1 MADDLL
7 FETGTGDDSQGGGGS
22 SAATNTNPP
31 VNPQQS
37 SAPLDLVFG
46 GDVNEDG
53 APQVYFGDTVEVNLE
68 GSENLTTSWSWVIDK
83 PDGGLFTDP
92 ADDNKD
98 ILTFSPVALGFNEPG
113 NYVIRVEFDE
123 TGQDG
128 NNFTSTP
135 IPIFKQLKILPSTN
149 VGPDIIRTYAPFIA
163 EITNVEDKTIT
174 ISQNWNTFKSK
185 AGFVDDRNKPTNTF
199 DNVTISYKINDITD
213 LNTFLHL
220 GDNKK
225 MLVTNI
231 KSDKDLFPDTPFSN
245 ILKLYKPL
253 DEDIQELDNVY
264 IVKEVL
270 PQITEVV
277 DLYPYEQEEEQLN
290 VLIPPDSPPKTS
302 VNTNRQVPYKNYNT
316 LITNDK
322 RLQKDIEDK
331 FISGSDSVEL
341 NVDYS
346 RYAEFVNFSSA
357 QKRLENFKYKLQQ
370 IESFTAESSSNAA
383 LTNGAADALI
393 FENRIRDTKNNFDG
407 YEKYLYN
414 VSSSYSTSSLG
425 ETFDAS
431 WPKTG
436 AGTYASPHVPI
447 TSSNAA
453 FTSWYGA
460 VETKTGQ
467 IYSASFYDLDN
478 PNRLINLLPEHITT
492 DRQNK
497 PFLDFMDMVGQH
509 FDDLWLYT
517 KNLSSIVDRS
527 NKLSEG
533 MSKDLLFAIAKSLGW
548 DTQDGKDLIE
558 LSRFGFG
565 QKLSGSGDYGLY
577 TSGSNDSPIESDIS
591 KEITKRLITS
601 MPYIL
606 KTKGTKNS
614 LKAIMNC
621 YGIPSSILRVREYGG
636 VRADTQKPQ
645 FEISRKFTRA
655 LGFRGGQSVDTAWS
669 NTSQTSRKPET
680 VEFRF
685 RAASGSDQILVQK
698 DTRWAIK
705 LKDNN
710 KPDNIGSVVFML
722 SGSEGYKETATE
734 NLPIYD
740 GDYYSVML
748 RKQKIDTELF
758 ATGSFEQATSL
769 FNPPFITGSNSAERG
784 RLRIVSSS
792 GVARNGSKSL
802 EFKNTAVDNDPARN
816 VAYSLLFRSSS
827 TEFPGMQAGVTNVTE
842 GETFT
847 LTAFAKAS
855 ASTSD
860 GVGQIAIYELDRH
873 GDVVNWSSEED
884 YSNVDGGIKGSPK
897 VGLNETE
904 WKQIKVSKRI
914 KFSNTTQIGIQ
925 FYNLKQGSTIFY
937 DDVSLRKN
945 NDNSDTVSDAFNYDL
960 FVKKFDNG
968 LDRINLSAKNTLIVS
983 GTSAASQSYNAS
995 WTGSGDLFIG
1005 GTTSGTGSNVFNAA
1019 RLTGSM
1025 MEFRLWSE
1033 VLEEDKFDNHVSNPK
1048 SYIGNTPSSSYTN
1061 LVLRFSF
1068 DDNKSLTEGA
1078 SIRDVSSNQTLA
1090 FSGSAIGFGGVNS
1103 FETLVDRTKTLVP
1116 NHGPNRRNSEKI
1128 RIEDNYLSGSG
1139 VQLSVGERYDF
1150 SSNDFAPKDEPK
1162 LGIHFSPVDVINEDI
1177 VNSFA
1182 DLDFNQLIG
1191 DPRDIFSE
1199 DYSRLTRTADE
1210 YFKKYSGGNNFFEY
1224 MRLIKYYDQNIF
1236 KQLRKLIP
1244 ARAKELL
1251 GTLIESNI
1259 LERPKSPVQRNNPSR
1274 EELLFEDNINISN
1287 FETDHE
1293 DSRSIVLPKGEFPNF
1308 DGRVRLDL
1316 DILGQ
1321 PSLYNFA
1328 KNDNFDETLRYVN
1341 ATASYGGPNKI
1352 FQEATGSLILNNRLS
1367 LTNKEFRYFYT
1378 SSEDYDK
1385 SNIYTNDK
1393 LFNLYNSSSR
1403 VDSDVESVFLTSTA
1417 FQNSFFN
1424 GVINTNETTIDGDSP
1439 VVIRTTPPLVAV
1451 PADLATSDI
1460 RVFDEGENFGAA
1472 RSDFDENRRREIA
1485 QERARRRREQQ
1496 RREDQRR
1503 RDIQSGFIPP
1513 TSPDDEELG

>member
-1 MADDLL
+1 M
-7 FETGTGDDSQGGGGS
+7 S
-22 SAATNTNPP
+22 
-31 VNPQQS
+31 
-37 SAPLDLVFG
+37 LVFG
-46 GDVNEDG
+46 QSVDLDSIPAKAFFDTDVEI
-53 APQVYFGDTVEVNLE
+53 NLE
-68 GSENLTTSWSWVIDK
+68 GYEESNSTWSWVIEK
-83 PDGGLFTDP
+83 PDGSLFTDSS
-92 ADDNKD
+92 DDNKT
-98 ILTFSPVALGFNEPG
+98 IFTFMPTALGFNETG
-113 NYVIRVEFDE
+113 TYTIRVEFDE
-123 TGQDG
+123 TDRVEISP
-128 NNFTSTP
+128 FT
-135 IPIFKQLKILPSTN
+135 QLEIVKRTN
-149 VGPDIIRTYAPFIA
+149 EEEVIRRTFAPFIS
-163 EITNVEDKTIT
+163 EITNVEDNIIK
-174 ISQNWNTFKSK
+174 ISQNWDDFGQL
-185 AGFVDDRNKPTNTF
+185 AGFVGERNKPSDTF
-199 DNVTISYKINDITD
+199 DNVEISYRINDVTE

-220 GDNKK
+220 GDNNK

-231 KSDKDLFPDTPFSN
+231 KSDKDLFPETPFAN

-253 DEDIQELDNVY
+253 DEDVQELDNVY

-290 VLIPPDSPPKTS
+290 VLIPPESPPKDS
-302 VNTNRQVPYKNYNT
+302 PISNRQVPYQNYNN
-316 LITNDK
+316 LITTDK
-322 RLQKDIEDK
+322 KLQKNIIDR
-331 FISGSDSVEL
+331 FISGSEQVEL

-346 RYAEFVNFSSA
+346 RYGEFVNFSSA

-370 IESFTAESSSNAA
+370 IEGFTAQSSSNAA
-383 LTNGAADALI
+383 LTNGAADALT
-393 FENRIRDTKNNFDG
+393 FENSIRDTKNNFDG

-436 AGTYASPHVPI
+436 VGTYASPHVPI

-453 FTSWYGA
+453 FTSWYGS

-492 DRQNK
+492 DRENK
-497 PFLDFMDMVGQH
+497 PFLDFMDMIGQQ
-509 FDDLWLYT
+509 FDELWLYT

-533 MSKDLLFAIAKSLGW
+533 MSKDLLFAVAKSLGW

-565 QKLSGSGDYGLY
+565 QKLSGSGEYELY
-577 TSGSNDSPIESDIS
+577 TSGSTNSPIESDIS

-636 VRADTQKPQ
+636 VKKDNQKPQ

-655 LGFRGGQSVDTAWS
+655 LGFRGTQFVDTEWK
-669 NTSQTSRKPET
+669 NTSQTTRKPET
-680 VEFRF
+680 VQFRF

-705 LKDNN
+705 LKDNG

-722 SGSEGYKETATE
+722 SGSEGYKETVTDK
-734 NLPIYD
+734 LPIYD

-758 ATGSFEQATSL
+758 LTGSFEQATAL
-769 FNPPFITGSNSAERG
+769 FNPPFITGSSPSAERG
-784 RLRIVSSS
+784 TLRIVSSS
-792 GVARNGSKSL
+792 GVARNGTKSL
-802 EFKNTAVDNDPARN
+802 EFKNTAGDDDPGRN
-816 VAYSLLFRSSS
+816 VAYSFLYRSSS
-827 TEFPGMQAGVTNVTE
+827 LHPSMTAGIANVSE
-842 GETFT
+842 GQTFT
-847 LTAFAKAS
+847 LSAFAKVS
-855 ASTSD
+855 SSTTD

-873 GDVVNWSSEED
+873 GDVVNWTSEED
-884 YSNVDGGIKGSPK
+884 YSNVDGGIKGSQK
-897 VGLNETE
+897 IGLNESE
-904 WKQIKVSKRI
+904 WKQLKVTKRI

-945 NDNSDTVSDAFNYDL
+945 NNNSDTLSDAFNYDL
-960 FVKKFDNG
+960 FVKKYDAG
-968 LDRINLSAKNTLIVS
+968 LDRINLSTKNTLIVS
-983 GTSAASQSYNAS
+983 GTSVASQSYNAS

-1005 GTTSGTGSNVFNAA
+1005 GKSSGTGSNVFNAA
-1019 RLTGSM
+1019 RFTGSM

-1033 VLEEDKFDNHVSNPK
+1033 VLEEDRFDNHVSNPK

-1068 DDNKSLTEGA
+1068 DDNKSLSEGA
-1078 SIRDVSSNQTLA
+1078 TIRDISSNQTLA
-1090 FSGSAIGFGGVNS
+1090 FSGSAIGFGGANT

-1116 NHGPNRRNSEKI
+1116 NHGPNRRMSEKI
-1128 RIEDNYLSGSG
+1128 RIEDNFLSGSG
-1139 VQLSVGERYDF
+1139 VQLSIGERYDF
-1150 SSNDFAPKDEPK
+1150 SSNDFAPKDEPR
-1162 LGIHFSPVDVINEDI
+1162 LGIYFSPVDTINEDI
-1177 VNSFA
+1177 VSSFA

-1210 YFKKYSGGNNFFEY
+1210 YFKKYTGGNNFFEY

-1236 KQLRKLIP
+1236 KQIRKLIP
-1244 ARAKELL
+1244 ARAKEIL
-1251 GTLIESNI
+1251 GTLVESNI
-1259 LERPKSPVQRNNPSR
+1259 LERPKSPIQRNNPTR
-1274 EELLFEDNINISN
+1274 EQLTYTDTINMSN
-1287 FETDHE
+1287 FDAEHE
-1293 DSRSIVLPKGEFPNF
+1293 DSRSVVIPSGDFPNF

-1316 DILGQ
+1316 DIFGQ
-1321 PSLYNFA
+1321 PSLYKFA
-1328 KNDNFDETLRYVN
+1328 KNDNFDETLRYIN
-1341 ATASYGGPNKI
+1341 ASASYGGPNRV
-1352 FQEATGSLILNNRLS
+1352 FQEATGSVILDNRLS
-1367 LTNKEFRYFYT
+1367 LFNKEFRYFYT

-1393 LFNLYNSSSR
+1393 LYNLYNSSSR
-1403 VDSDVESVFLTSTA
+1403 VDSDVDSLFSDYTSFENT
-1417 FQNSFFN
+1417 FFN
-1424 GVINTNETTIDGDSP
+1424 GVKNTAETTIDGDSP
-1439 VVIRTTPPLVAV
+1439 IVIRTTPPLVAV

-1460 RVFDEGENFGAA
+1460 RVFDEDESYGAT
-1472 RSDFDENRRREIA
+1472 RTDFEQERRREIA

-1503 RDIQSGFIPP
+1503 QDRQSGFIPP
-1513 TSPDDEELG
+1513 TSPDDDELG

>member
-1 MADDLL
+1 MSDLV
-7 FETGTGDDSQGGGGS
+7 FETGTGDDDSGGGGGS
-22 SAATNTNPP
+22 SAATNTNPSTQP
-31 VNPQQS
+31 TQNTTPP
-37 SAPLDLVFG
+37 ALVFG
-46 GDVNEDG
+46 GDVQVDG
-53 APQVYFGDTVEVNLE
+53 SVARVEGGERVEVTLE
-68 GSENLTTSWSWVIDK
+68 GAEFLTTSWVWSIEK
-83 PDGGLFTDP
+83 PDGKSYTDST
-92 ADDNKD
+92 DNNKETF
-98 ILTFSPVALGFNEPG
+98 TFSPVALGFNKTG
-113 NYVIRVEFDE
+113 DYVIKVDFVQNGSSSDSVA
-123 TGQDG
+123 G
-128 NNFTSTP
+128 TP
-135 IPIFKQLKILPSTN
+135 IPLLQRLSINFPTDDSPVVFKTF
-149 VGPDIIRTYAPFIA
+149 APFIA
-163 EITNVEDKTIT
+163 EIKEVDDKIIK
-174 ISQNWNTFKSK
+174 ISQSWNTFKSK
-185 AGFVDDRNKPTNTF
+185 AGFVDDVEQPTKEF

-225 MLVTNI
+225 MLITNI

-270 PQITEVV
+270 PQITETV

-290 VLIPPDSPPKTS
+290 VLIPPDSPPKNS
-302 VNTNRQVPYKNYNT
+302 VIVNRPTPYSNYNT
-316 LITNDK
+316 LITDDK

-346 RYAEFVNFSSA
+346 KYSEFVNFSSA
-357 QKRLENFKYKLQQ
+357 QRRLENFKYKLQQ
-370 IESFTAESSSNAA
+370 IESFTAQSSSNAA
-383 LTNGAADALI
+383 LTNGAADALT
-393 FENRIRDTKNNFDG
+393 FENKIRNTKNNFDG

-414 VSSSYSTSSLG
+414 ISSSYSTSSLG

-436 AGTYASPHVPI
+436 AGTYASPFVPV
-447 TSSNAA
+447 SSSDSS

-467 IYSASFYDLDN
+467 IYSASFYDYEN

-492 DRQNK
+492 ERQNK

-527 NKLSEG
+527 NKLTEG

-577 TSGSNDSPIESDIS
+577 TSGSIDSPNEADIS

-636 VRADTQKPQ
+636 TKENEKPQ
-645 FEISRKFTRA
+645 YEISRKFTRA
-655 LGFRGGQSVDTAWS
+655 LGFRGSQYVETAWS

-685 RAASGSDQILVQK
+685 RAASGSDQVLVQK
-698 DTRWAIK
+698 DTQWAIK
-705 LKDNN
+705 LRDNASSDNN
-710 KPDNIGSVVFML
+710 GSVVFML
-722 SGSEGYKETATE
+722 SGSEGYKETVTE
-734 NLPIYD
+734 TLPIYD

-748 RKQKIDTELF
+748 RKQRIDTNLF
-758 ATGSFEQATSL
+758 KTGSFEQATTL

-792 GVARNGSKSL
+792 GVARNGTKSL
-802 EFKNTAVDNDPARN
+802 EFKNTAAADDPGRD
-816 VAYSLLFRSSS
+816 VAYSFLYRSSS
-827 TEFPGMQAGVTNVTE
+827 IDHPGMQAGIANVSE

-855 ASTSD
+855 ASTTD

-873 GDVVNWSSEED
+873 GDVVDWTSEE
-884 YSNVDGGIKGSPK
+884 NFQNRDGGIRGSQK

-904 WKQIKVSKRI
+904 WKQLKVTKKI
-914 KFSNTTQIGIQ
+914 KFSNTTQVGIQ
-925 FYNLKQGSTIFY
+925 FYNLKHNSTIFY
-937 DDVSLRKN
+937 DDVTLFKH
-945 NDNSDTVSDAFNYDL
+945 NDSSDTISDAFNYDL
-960 FVKKFDNG
+960 FVKKYDAG
-968 LDRINLSAKNTLIVS
+968 LDRINLSTKNTLIVS
-983 GTSAASQSYNAS
+983 GTSLASQSYNAS

-1005 GTTSGTGSNVFNAA
+1005 GNATASFAGSRF
-1019 RLTGSM
+1019 TGSM

-1033 VLEEDKFDNHVSNPK
+1033 VLEEEKFDNHVSNPK
-1048 SYIGNTPSSSYTN
+1048 SYIGNTASSSYTN
-1061 LVLRFSF
+1061 LVTRFSF
-1068 DDNKSLTEGA
+1068 DDNKALTEGA
-1078 SIRDVSSNQTLA
+1078 TIRDVSSNQTLA
-1090 FSGSAIGFGGVNS
+1090 FSGSAIGFGGTNS

-1116 NHGPNRRNSEKI
+1116 NHGPYRRTGQKI
-1128 RIEDNYLSGSG
+1128 RIENNYLSGSG
-1139 VQLSVGERYDF
+1139 VRLSVGERYDF
-1150 SSNDFAPKDEPK
+1150 SANDLAPKDEPK
-1162 LGIHFSPVDVINEDI
+1162 LGIYFSPVDPINEDI

-1191 DPRDIFSE
+1191 DPRDIFKE
-1199 DYSRLTRTADE
+1199 DYTRLTRTADE
-1210 YFKKYSGGNNFFEY
+1210 YFKKYSEGNNFFEY

-1244 ARAKELL
+1244 ARAEELM

-1274 EELLFEDNINISN
+1274 EELLYEDTINIGI
-1287 FETDHE
+1287 FDADHE
-1293 DSRSIVLPKGEFPNF
+1293 DSSSVVNTSGDFPNF
-1308 DGRVRLDL
+1308 DGTAQLGL

-1328 KNDNFDETLRYVN
+1328 KNDNFDETLRYTN
-1341 ATASYGGPNKI
+1341 ATASYGGPNKV
-1352 FQEATGSLILNNRLS
+1352 FQEATGSVILNNRLS

-1378 SSEDYDK
+1378 SSEDYEK

-1393 LFNLYNSSSR
+1393 LYNLYNSSSR

-1417 FQNSFFN
+1417 LQNSFFN
-1424 GVINTNETTIDGDSP
+1424 GVLNTNETTIDGDSP

-1460 RVFDEGENFGAA
+1460 RVFDESENFGAV

-1513 TSPDDEELG
+1513 TSADDEELG